1 MFLTTLGMLQAGL
14 GILLAGLGKVLE
26 RLGMVLVLVGPMAP
40 AEDFPHHEHHQPR
53 LLLLSLDAGR
63 PPSTADPISGQWS
76 LDPKRNLYTQKSLGP
91 FKGSHSLTALLY
103 FKLRQE
109 LFTAILVHY

>member
-1 MFLTTLGMLQAGL
+1 MAGMFLTTLGMLQTGL

-63 PPSTADPISGQWS
+63 PPSTADPISVQWG
-76 LDPKRNLYTQKSLGP
+76 LDPKMNLYVRWAP
-91 FKGSHSLTALLY
+91 FKVL
-103 FKLRQE
+103 
-109 LFTAILVHY
+109 IP

>member
-1 MFLTTLGMLQAGL
+1 MAGMFLTTLGMLQAGQ
-14 GILLAGLGKVLE
+14 GILLVGLGKVLE

-63 PPSTADPISGQWS
+63 LPSTISVQWG
-76 LDPKRNLYTQKSLGP
+76 LHPKRTLYTQKSLGP
-91 FKGSHSLTALLY
+91 F
-103 FKLRQE
+103 
-109 LFTAILVHY
+109 

>member
-1 MFLTTLGMLQAGL
+1 MAGMFLTTLGMLQAGL

-63 PPSTADPISGQWS
+63 PPSTADPISVQWGLAEREKVRHRGIGAES
-76 LDPKRNLYTQKSLGP
+76 RAR
-91 FKGSHSLTALLY
+91 AL
-103 FKLRQE
+103 
-109 LFTAILVHY
+109 

>member
-1 MFLTTLGMLQAGL
+1 M
-14 GILLAGLGKVLE
+14 LAGLGKVLE

-63 PPSTADPISGQWS
+63 LPSTADPISVQWGLAEREKVRHQGIGAES
-76 LDPKRNLYTQKSLGP
+76 RARGL
-91 FKGSHSLTALLY
+91 
-103 FKLRQE
+103 
-109 LFTAILVHY
+109 